1 VSDLDVRR
9 LRVGYRSGVA
19 MRRLWRIGV
28 GVAAS
33 PARFSVFAIAYF
45 LAVLGVDQLCNRPE
59 QLLLGA
65 LTWVVLLVACVPL
78 SRERRAQV
86 AGVVLV
92 ATCAE
97 FLGSIVWGVYRYRLG
112 NLPMFVPP
120 GHGLVFL
127 LGLRLSQLDTVR
139 RHTKA
144 FIGAVL
150 VAALVWG
157 TLGVTAFH
165 RTDLLGALG
174 IVVFLLYVRYG
185 PTPAIYAGVF
195 IAVGMLEIAGT
206 AIGTWGWK
214 PVVPGTSVTSGN
226 PPSGAIAGY
235 ALFDIC
241 AMVLAP
247 LFLRIVARERT
258 PEAALPET
266 A

>member
-1 VSDLDVRR
+1 VSHAARR
-9 LRVGYRSGVA
+9 ALNAARRVA
-19 MRRLWRIGV
+19 ETPWK
-28 GVAAS
+28 
-33 PARFSVFAIAYF
+33 FCVFAIAYF
-45 LAVLGVDQLCNRPE
+45 LAVLGVDRLCALPE

-65 LTWVVLLVACVPL
+65 FTWVVLLWACVPL

-86 AGVVLV
+86 AGVVVV

-127 LGLRLSQLDTVR
+127 LGLRLSQLETTR
-139 RHTKA
+139 RHARA

-150 VAALVWG
+150 VAAVTWG
-157 TLGVTAFH
+157 VLGVTVFN
-165 RTDLLGALG
+165 RSDLLGLLG
-174 IVVFLLYVRYG
+174 IAVFLFYVRYG

-195 IAVGMLEIAGT
+195 VAVGMLEIAGT

-214 PVVPGTSVTSGN
+214 PVVPGTTVTSGN

-247 LFLRIVARERT
+247 LFLRLVTRERT
-258 PEAALPET
+258 PEGAVPET

>member
-1 VSDLDVRR
+1 VAP
-9 LRVGYRSGVA
+9 LRSLARVA
-19 MRRLWRIGV
+19 LS
-28 GVAAS
+28 VAAS

-45 LAVLGVDQLCNRPE
+45 LAILGLDQLCSLPW

-65 LTWVVLLVACVPL
+65 VTWGVLLVACVPL

-86 AGVVLV
+86 AGVVIV

-127 LGLRLSQLDTVR
+127 LGLSLSQLDAVQRHVR
-139 RHTKA
+139 A
-144 FIGAVL
+144 AIGAVL
-150 VAALVWG
+150 VAALAWG
-157 TLGVTAFH
+157 VLGVTLFH
-165 RTDLLGALG
+165 RTDALGALG
-174 IVVFLLYVRYG
+174 IVIFVLYMRFG

-195 IAVGMLEIAGT
+195 VAVGMLEISGT

-214 PVVPGTSVTSGN
+214 PVVPGTHVPSGN

-241 AMVLAP
+241 AMLMAP
-247 LFLRIVARERT
+247 WFLRIRLRRRER
-258 PEAALPET
+258 PLEPSVADA
-266 A
+266 

>member
-1 VSDLDVRR
+1 MPIVRAFGR
-9 LRVGYRSGVA
+9 ASLA
-19 MRRLWRIGV
+19 
-28 GVAAS
+28 VAAS
-33 PARFSVFAIAYF
+33 PSRFSVFAIAYF
-45 LAVLGVDQLCNRPE
+45 LAILGLDQLCNLPE

-65 LTWVVLLVACVPL
+65 LTWILLLVACVPL

-127 LGLRLSQLDTVR
+127 LGLRLSQLDAVR
-139 RHTKA
+139 RRVKA

-150 VAALVWG
+150 VAAAVWG
-157 TLGVTAFH
+157 VLGVTAFH

-174 IVVFLLYVRYG
+174 IVIFALYVRYG

-195 IAVGMLEIAGT
+195 VAVGMLEIAGT
-206 AIGTWGWK
+206 AIGTWGWT
-214 PVVPGTSVTSGN
+214 PIVPGTHVTSGN

-241 AMVLAP
+241 AMLLAP
-247 LFLRIVARERT
+247 LFLRLVPRKQDR
-258 PEAALPET
+258 PEGALPET

>member
-1 VSDLDVRR
+1 MRR
-9 LRVGYRSGVA
+9 LGYGSNVTVR
-19 MRRLWRIGV
+19 RRLWRISV
-28 GVAAS
+28 DVAAT
-33 PARFSVFAIAYF
+33 PWKFCVFAIAYF
-45 LAVLGVDQLCNRPE
+45 LAVLGVDQVCNLPE

-78 SRERRAQV
+78 TRERRAQV

-127 LGLRLSQLDTVR
+127 LGLRLSQLEATK
-139 RHTKA
+139 RHARA
-144 FIGAVL
+144 FIGAVIL
-150 VAALVWG
+150 AAVAWG
-157 TLGVTAFH
+157 VLGVTAFP
-165 RTDLLGALG
+165 RVDLLGALG
-174 IVVFLLYVRYG
+174 IAVFLFYLRYG

-195 IAVGMLEIAGT
+195 VAVGMLEISGT

-214 PVVPGTSVTSGN
+214 PTVPGTTVTSGN

-247 LFLRIVARERT
+247 LFLRLVTRERA
-258 PEAALPET
+258 PEGALPET

>member
-1 VSDLDVRR
+1 
-9 LRVGYRSGVA
+9 VA
-19 MRRLWRIGV
+19 VPRAFTRTCAS
-28 GVAAS
+28 VAAT
-33 PARFSVFAIAYF
+33 PWKFSVFSIAYF
-45 LAVLGVDQLCNRPE
+45 LTILAVDQLCDLPE
-59 QLLLGA
+59 QLALGA
-65 LTWVVLLVACVPL
+65 LTWVVLLWACVPL

-127 LGLRLSQLDTVR
+127 LGLRLSQLDATR
-139 RHTKA
+139 RHARA
-144 FIGAVL
+144 FIGGVLIAAVT
-150 VAALVWG
+150 WG
-157 TLGVTAFH
+157 ALGVTVFH

-174 IVVFLLYVRYG
+174 IAVFLVYVRYG

-195 IAVGMLEIAGT
+195 VAVGMLEIAGT

-214 PVVPGTSVTSGN
+214 PVVPGTTVTSGN

-241 AMVLAP
+241 AMLLAP
-247 LFLRIVARERT
+247 LFLRLVTRERA
-258 PEAALPET
+258 PERALPD
-266 A
+266 AA

>member
-1 VSDLDVRR
+1 VAPLRSLARVSVSIAGD
-9 LRVGYRSGVA
+9 
-19 MRRLWRIGV
+19 
-28 GVAAS
+28 

-45 LAVLGVDQLCNRPE
+45 LAILGLDQLCSHPW

-78 SRERRAQV
+78 VRERRAQV

-97 FLGSIVWGVYRYRLG
+97 FLGSIVWGVYTYRLE

-127 LGLRLSQLDTVR
+127 LGLSLSQLDVVG
-139 RHTKA
+139 RHSRIC
-144 FIGAVL
+144 IGAVL
-150 VAALVWG
+150 VAAVGWG
-157 TLGVTAFH
+157 LLGVTAFD

-174 IVVFLLYVRYG
+174 IVVFLFYMRYG

-195 IAVGMLEIAGT
+195 VAVGLLEISGT
-206 AIGTWGWK
+206 VIGTWTWQ
-214 PVVPGTSVTSGN
+214 PIVPGTGVPSGN

-241 AMVLAP
+241 AMALAP
-247 LFLRIVARERT
+247 WFLRLRRT
-258 PEAALPET
+258 EPQEVVWDAS
-266 A
+266 

>member
-1 VSDLDVRR
+1 
-9 LRVGYRSGVA
+9 VA
-19 MRRLWRIGV
+19 AHRRLWRASAA
-28 GVAAS
+28 VAAS
-33 PARFSVFAIAYF
+33 PSRFSIFAIAYF
-45 LAVLGVDQLCNRPE
+45 LAVLGVDQLCNLPE

-150 VAALVWG
+150 VAALAWG

-165 RTDLLGALG
+165 RADLLGALG
-174 IVVFLLYVRYG
+174 IVVFLFYIRYG

-195 IAVGMLEIAGT
+195 VAVGMLEIAGT

-214 PVVPGTSVTSGN
+214 PVVPGTTVTSGN

-241 AMVLAP
+241 AMLLAP
-247 LFLRIVARERT
+247 LFMRAFTRARA
-258 PEAALPET
+258 PEGALAET

>member
-1 VSDLDVRR
+1 
-9 LRVGYRSGVA
+9 VA
-19 MRRLWRIGV
+19 LPRRLWLGSLD
-28 GVAAS
+28 VAAT
-33 PARFSVFAIAYF
+33 PWKFCIFAIAYF
-45 LAVLGVDQLCNRPE
+45 LAVLGVDRLCDLPE

-65 LTWVVLLVACVPL
+65 LTWGVLLWACIPL

-127 LGLRLSQLDTVR
+127 LGLRLSQLGTTR
-139 RHTKA
+139 RHARA
-144 FIGAVL
+144 FVGAVL
-150 VAALVWG
+150 VAAVTWG
-157 TLGVTAFH
+157 VLGVTLFH
-165 RTDLLGALG
+165 RTDLLGLLG
-174 IVVFLLYVRYG
+174 IVVFLFYVRYG

-195 IAVGMLEIAGT
+195 VAVGMLEIAGT

-214 PVVPGTSVTSGN
+214 PIVPGTTVTSGN

-241 AMVLAP
+241 AMLLAP
-247 LFLRIVARERT
+247 LFLRLVTRERT
-258 PEAALPET
+258 PDGALAET